1 MPKVIPLDFEI
12 FAEAC
17 KLVGTGISLV
27 RAAKILGFELRDFY
41 ERTHVDDDAAVMWAG
56 AQIDQMNA
64 LRQNLTL
71 HLEEI
76 KTDPTFGTFDDGTG
90 RRVANS
96 NVGVALRCQAD
107 FLKHFG
113 GSIIGAPVKGLK
125 NATTSSEILA
135 LIRKAVEDRR
145 ITADQGVSLSKLAEV
160 QLKAV
165 EMIEA
170 SKRLDAL
177 ENKLNSSDTQ
187 ERNDAAKALQALIKK
202 SMTDG
207 LSDDEKAQLKKICE

>member
-1 MPKVIPLDFEI
+1 MAKRLPLDVEI
-12 FAEAC
+12 FKEAC
-17 KLVGTGISLV
+17 KQVGTGTSLV
-27 RAAKILGFELRDFY
+27 RVAEKLGFEMSEFY
-41 ERTHVDDDAAVMWAG
+41 ERTHVDDDAAVLWAG

-64 LRQNLTL
+64 LRQDLTKYL
-71 HLEEI
+71 AEI
-76 KTDPTFGTFDDGTG
+76 KTNPEFGTFDDGTG

-107 FLKHFG
+107 FLKYFG
-113 GSIIGAPVKGLK
+113 GSIVGAPVKGLK
-125 NATTSSEILA
+125 NADSSEQILKV
-135 LIRKAVEDRR
+135 IKKAIEDRR
-145 ITADQGVSLSKLAEV
+145 ITAEQGVSLSKLAEV

-177 ENKLNSSDTQ
+177 ENKLNSSDNK
-187 ERNDAAKALQALIKK
+187 ERDDAARALQALIKK

-207 LSDDEKAQLKKICE
+207 LSDDEKTQLKKICE